1 MCCCCLHKEKLLHFF
16 AREIISLSLGDAI
29 FCFLL
34 FEGVKS
40 ASGNFCEQLFICLM
54 LYWKM
59 EEDLILW
66 HNFHSITLRAQ
77 RITAH
82 RCFLLNLISLL
93 YFWQWHI
100 QGNPFHLCMFFLE
113 KKEKCIKRLG
123 IECAVYLLLTTAVFC
138 DSSFHDRAKQQ
149 NTLCLNLIFSKSKI
163 WNILLILQNL
173 LKCKNKF

>member
-1 MCCCCLHKEKLLHFF
+1 MCCCCLHKERLLHFF

-66 HNFHSITLRAQ
+66 HNFLSITLRAQ

-93 YFWQWHI
+93 YFWQWHSR
-100 QGNPFHLCMFFLE
+100 GSPFHLAR
-113 KKEKCIKRLG
+113 KGKVCIKKTPNWVCCIFTVDHRPG
-123 IECAVYLLLTTAVFC
+123 FC
-138 DSSFHDRAKQQ
+138 DSSYPDQEKEQ
-149 NTLCLNLIFSKSKI
+149 NILCLNLIFSKSKM
-163 WNILLILQNL
+163 WNILLILLNL
-173 LKCKNKF
+173 FKRKNKF